1 MERTE
6 PPCQARVARSL
17 RNFDGKLDPIT
28 VAACN
33 LLCVD
38 GNVRP
43 GLGLYYG
50 AHLLLTARNWV
61 SPLPVHLADQ
71 RAAPLVLLALT
82 MVADYYSID
91 GLTYGEV
98 ALTMPMLSALTGI
111 TGRETLL
118 RKVRDLAR
126 LGYIYHEAPRDRLT
140 PSFIRIFP
148 MNVKTGQPIF
158 QAEASWRPDFVHGV
172 ERGAPV
178 STIHATK
185 SRNFLVNPAT
195 ITPAP
200 APEIAARV
208 ASAPIFIVNPPTIQ
222 DAPFMANDDEF
233 LQALDVPGLHDLV
246 RAHRGQLPP
255 ELEGLGEPDQESMR
269 SIFQDDR
276 MIAFKFTPVESAGD
290 QSRPHGLSERG
301 GIRHDRH
308 NNYDSMIVGG
318 PSPNIGEA
326 PLTGASG
333 AAAAS
338 PPAAPPVASE
348 LFVAPLS
355 QRLRHPGRWDAVL
368 AARGP
373 RLTRDERLAL
383 PPSQVPCVEAFERY
397 LAIPFCG
404 ADLPWLKKAMVG
416 RGGRFVKRR
425 IEECARSIFAYDTTR
440 EGMAF
445 ITKAVIVG
453 WDALQDYNKDRLP
466 KERRSKGKR
475 AQPKPWRQP

>member
-1 MERTE
+1 MERNE
-6 PPCQARVARSL
+6 PPRQTRVARSL
-17 RNFDGKLDPIT
+17 RNFDGKLDPID
-28 VAACN
+28 VSACN
-33 LLCVD
+33 LLCAD
-38 GNVRP
+38 DSVRA
-43 GLGLYYG
+43 GLGLYCG
-50 AHLLLTARNWV
+50 EHHLLTARNWV

-71 RAAPLVLLALT
+71 RAAPLVLFALT
-82 MVADYYSID
+82 MVADFHSID

-98 ALTMPMLSALTGI
+98 ALTMPMLAALTGI

-126 LGYIYHEAPRDRLT
+126 LGYIYHEPPRDRLT

-148 MNVKTGQPIF
+148 MNIKTGRPIF

-178 STIHATK
+178 STIRATK
-185 SRNFLVNPAT
+185 SRNFLINPAT

-222 DAPFMANDDEF
+222 DAPFVAKDDEF

-290 QSRPHGLSERG
+290 QNRPRGLSERG
-301 GIRHDRH
+301 GIRHD
-308 NNYDSMIVGG
+308 NYNDYDSMIVGG
-318 PSPNIGEA
+318 ASPNSGEA
-326 PLTGASG
+326 PLACASG
-333 AAAAS
+333 AVAAP
-338 PPAAPPVASE
+338 PPAAPPGASE

-355 QRLRHPGRWDAVL
+355 QRLRHPGRWNAVL

-373 RLTRDERLAL
+373 RLTRDERLTL
-383 PPSQVPCVEAFERY
+383 PPSQVACVEAFERF
-397 LAIPFCG
+397 LGIPFCG
-404 ADLPWLKKAMVG
+404 ADLIELKKAMTR

-425 IEECARSIFAYDTTR
+425 IEECARSIFAYDATR

-445 ITKAVIVG
+445 ITKAVIAG
-453 WDALQDYNKDRLP
+453 WDALQDYNKDRFP
-466 KERRSKGKR
+466 KMQRAKGKR